1 MNYIK
6 RLEKENSDLKKALQE
21 DGAAVHGFKVELDAP
36 KFNGV
41 DTDGG
46 RKDWMSTQDIRD
58 RLDRILYPAS

>member
-6 RLEKENSDLKKALQE
+6 RLEKENSDLKKALV
-21 DGAAVHGFKVELDAP
+21 DVGSAVHGFKAELDGA

-41 DTDGG
+41 ESDGG

-58 RLDRILYPAS
+58 RLDRILQG

>member
-6 RLEKENSDLKKALQE
+6 RLEKENSDLKKALV
-21 DGAAVHGFKVELDAP
+21 DVGSAVHGFKAELDAP

-41 DTDGG
+41 ESDGG

-58 RLDRILYPAS
+58 RLDRILQG